1 MMENLKLEREQSK
14 DQMSDLVKAIANI
27 PPPVGKSISRFHTR
41 RRTSRLDQQLV
52 SVADKSSDVKTSGTK
67 FPTNKSSQFA
77 RLYIYIYC
85 STVYVY
91 IYIHALSNVYLLFFI
106 F

>member
-52 SVADKSSDVKTSGTK
+52 SVADKSSDVKRVGQNFRRISHLNL
-67 FPTNKSSQFA
+67 PD
-77 RLYIYIYC
+77 C
-85 STVYVY
+85 
-91 IYIHALSNVYLLFFI
+91 LSLCEDDY
-106 F
+106 